1 MHRKILKAIFFQAA
15 KLFISV
21 SVPTAVLMAGFI
33 TTLSGTPDTA
43 MESDALREAV
53 EDVLQTGDSLPD
65 SIVNA
70 DSLPPRDDD
79 EYLFSEESDDKD
91 NGDTTTVNSAVEI
104 PPSEVRTSGKAGE
117 LFLKLM
123 SALQNGIG
131 KKIRFLGEPV
141 ALLKKHAVKLGVL
154 TVSLLVIL
162 LTISYYRERREKGRF
177 MTTTRLS
184 VMDKE
189 VQRACRYIEEN
200 FDDPDL
206 GVDRICSALV
216 TGGAFLEALF
226 VKELGLTVEDFIIQ
240 VRVNRAKIFL
250 RNNHDCFASTL
261 AGQCGF
267 SDESDFLAR
276 FAAITGCTLEE
287 YRSNIV
293 EKKNASA

>member
-1 MHRKILKAIFFQAA
+1 VQRKILKAIFFQAA
-15 KLFISV
+15 KMLISV
-21 SVPTAVLMAGFI
+21 FVPTAMLLAGVI
-33 TTLSGTPDTA
+33 TLSAAPDTVT
-43 MESDALREAV
+43 ESDELREAV

-65 SIVNA
+65 TVVNA
-70 DSLPPRDDD
+70 DSLPAPEGD
-79 EYLFSEESDDKD
+79 EYLFAEESDDKD
-91 NGDTTTVNSAVEI
+91 TGDTTTEKPATEK
-104 PPSEVRTSGKAGE
+104 PPSGVRTSGKGGE

-123 SALQNGIG
+123 TAVQNGIG
-131 KKIRFLGEPV
+131 KNVRFPGEPV

-200 FDDPDL
+200 FDAPDL
-206 GVDRICSALV
+206 GIDRICSALV
-216 TGGAFLEALF
+216 TGGGFLEALF

-240 VRVNRAKIFL
+240 VRINRAKIFL
-250 RNNHDCFASTL
+250 RNNHDCSASTL

-267 SDESDFLAR
+267 SDEGDFLER

-293 EKKNASA
+293 EKKDASV